1 MKKIFLFL
9 LTLILSVPL
18 FSQVSS
24 FSSSSFARIVSPK
37 AQYPIPE
44 NKASDEKEL
53 EEIKALNENIKAQ
66 NEIWKQY
73 QKDIERQ
80 RMLVRHPSSSTKDAE
95 RPHELFYAYTVQKDK
110 SGYLD
115 TYNGLYARF
124 QTQHG
129 TLVSINRLS
138 SPDSVTAGRSLIL
151 PVMQGLFIPQ
161 KPLSTLEILMQ
172 KEFSS
177 QINENTPVYEI
188 DGTGF
193 YYLEEIN
200 LSPTLFAYFHDSF
213 MQLPLS
219 KKIVTSGFGYRVS
232 PITGKWKF
240 HAGIDL
246 AAPEGTEVYACK
258 QGKVKTAAYS
268 DIYGNYIVLSHNNS
282 TTSLYAHLS
291 QILVQKNESVATGQK
306 IGLTGTTGASTG
318 PHLHFEVR
326 ENGTPM
332 DPSKMIK
339 TKKQ

>member
-1 MKKIFLFL
+1 
-9 LTLILSVPL
+9 
-18 FSQVSS
+18 
-24 FSSSSFARIVSPK
+24 
-37 AQYPIPE
+37 
-44 NKASDEKEL
+44 
-53 EEIKALNENIKAQ
+53 
-66 NEIWKQY
+66 
-73 QKDIERQ
+73 
-80 RMLVRHPSSSTKDAE
+80 
-95 RPHELFYAYTVQKDK
+95 
-110 SGYLD
+110 
-115 TYNGLYARF
+115 
-124 QTQHG
+124 
-129 TLVSINRLS
+129 
-138 SPDSVTAGRSLIL
+138 
-151 PVMQGLFIPQ
+151 
-161 KPLSTLEILMQ
+161 
-172 KEFSS
+172 
-177 QINENTPVYEI
+177 
-188 DGTGF
+188 
-193 YYLEEIN
+193 
-200 LSPTLFAYFHDSF
+200 